1 LGNIK
6 ANFDVAMKSDF
17 SVEANFDVAV
27 KSDFSVAAMVLSDSN
42 GNIIQAITKRLST
55 IGVAIGEAQVAL
67 LAI

>member
-6 ANFDVAMKSDF
+6 ANFDVAM
-17 SVEANFDVAV
+17 